1 MRRAAGKSTTFQTGW
16 VTTVAAVHW
25 AHDTY
30 SAFLT
35 PLLPAFIKK
44 LALTN
49 TQAGSLAAF
58 YQLPS
63 LIQPL
68 IGYWGD
74 RRDLRYFAVISP
86 AVTAVMMSLL
96 GIAPS
101 YAWLALLLVIAGSSS
116 AALHAVV
123 PALTGQLSGHD
134 LGRGM
139 SFWMVGGELGRTLG
153 PLIVVSFVAWRGLES
168 TPWLMTL
175 GLLASLFFY
184 LRFRSLPESLVA
196 HDREPHQDSWWQT
209 VIAMRAFLIPLAG
222 LLVARSFMQ
231 AALTTY
237 LPIYMQASGATLWL
251 SGAALSILE
260 IAGVVGALF
269 GGVLSD
275 YLGRK
280 RLLLLSLVTTSLLLL
295 IFIQLQGW
303 WLFPLLL
310 GLGFTA
316 LSASPVLM
324 ALVQESYPDRRALA
338 NGIYMALNF
347 AIRAGIVLVVGAL
360 SDWLGL
366 RYAFMISAVI
376 TLFGIPFILIL
387 PVGSPEKAL

>member
-1 MRRAAGKSTTFQTGW
+1 MQTEVEKSASFQGGW
-16 VTTVAAVHW
+16 VATVAAVHW

-35 PLLPAFIKK
+35 PLLPAFIEK

-74 RRDLRYFAVISP
+74 RRDLRYFVVLAP
-86 AVTAVMMSLL
+86 AVTAVTMSLL
-96 GIAPS
+96 GVAPS
-101 YAWLALLLVIAGSSS
+101 YALLALLLVIAGSSS

-123 PALTGQLSGHD
+123 PALAGQLSGHD

-153 PLIVVSFVAWRGLES
+153 PLIIVSFVAWQGLES
-168 TPWLMTL
+168 TPWLMTM
-175 GLLASLFFY
+175 GVLASVYFY
-184 LRFRSLPESLVA
+184 WRFRSLPASLAHESKPQLA
-196 HDREPHQDSWWQT
+196 SWRQT
-209 VIAMRAFLIPLAG
+209 LIEMRPFLIPLAG
-222 LLVARSFMQ
+222 LLITRSFLQ
-231 AALTTY
+231 TALTTY
-237 LPIYMQASGATLWL
+237 LPIYLKSSGASLWFA
-251 SGAALSILE
+251 GAALSILE
-260 IAGVVGALF
+260 TAGVIGALF
-269 GGVLSD
+269 GGTLSD

-280 RLLLLSLVTTSLLLL
+280 RLLWLSLVITSLLLFL
-295 IFIQLQGW
+295 FVQLQGW
-303 WLFPLLL
+303 LLFPLLL
-310 GLGFTA
+310 GLGFMA
-316 LSASPVLM
+316 LAASPVLM
-324 ALVQESYPDRRALA
+324 ALVQESYPERRALA

-347 AIRAGIVLVVGAL
+347 AIRAGVVLIVGAL

-366 RYAFMISAVI
+366 RYAFMLSAVI
-376 TLFGIPFILIL
+376 ALFSIPFILIL
-387 PVGSPEKAL
+387 PVSDPGKIL

>member
-1 MRRAAGKSTTFQTGW
+1 MRRATGKSTTFQTGW
-16 VTTVAAVHW
+16 VVTVAAMHW

-35 PLLPAFIKK
+35 PLLPAFIEK

-74 RRDLRYFAVISP
+74 RRDLRYFAIISP
-86 AVTAVMMSLL
+86 AITAVMMSLL

-101 YAWLALLLVIAGSSS
+101 YAWLALLLVIAGCSS
-116 AALHAVV
+116 AALHTVV

-175 GLLASLFFY
+175 GLLASAFFY
-184 LRFRSLPESLVA
+184 LRFRSLPGNLTA
-196 HDREPHQDSWWQT
+196 QDREPHQDSWWQT
-209 VIAMRAFLIPLAG
+209 IIAMRAFLIPLAG

-237 LPIYMQASGATLWL
+237 LPIYMQASGASLWL

-269 GGVLSD
+269 GGTLSD

-280 RLLLLSLVTTSLLLL
+280 RLLWLSLVTTSLLLL
-295 IFIQLQGW
+295 IFIQSQGW

-316 LSASPVLM
+316 LSAAPTLM

-347 AIRAGIVLVVGAL
+347 AIRAGIVLIVGAL

-376 TLFGIPFILIL
+376 TLLGIPFILIL